1 MRSAEAMVREG
12 VDGEAGVSVAA
23 TTAPASPSSV
33 RDLPPDPLADTWL
46 EHLPEEE
53 PDWGSLGWAPGAW
66 VGPEPFVDVDVDVN
80 EQERARF
87 DLSGAPMADAEVWPP
102 EGMLDVTAPGPL
114 LAGLVNQV
122 DLDEAGDEQLVEV
135 LAAAARLQSWAS
147 AVEID
152 ATARLVERVGDWRG
166 VTPAGRPRAA
176 VGEVTARQMAVAEV
190 RAALAVSTRSAQ
202 IRVETAQELSRL
214 PGTQEALRAGR
225 IDLPKA
231 RVIADA
237 TATLDQ
243 SGARAVET
251 AVLAR
256 AEGRTSSQ
264 LRDTARRA
272 ALAFDP
278 AAGQV
283 RHQRA
288 VADRAVHL
296 EPLADGMA
304 CCSYADSADKVSA
317 FYRWV
322 TAKARASKGP
332 GDARTL
338 AQCRADVL
346 GDIGTDGLAFDRLPS
361 GQGRRPQIQ
370 VVVSAA
376 TLLGV
381 DDAPGELV
389 GIGPI
394 TAEVARRIAAEGT
407 WRRLLTDPRTGRFDE
422 LSVDT
427 YEPPQ
432 DLRDHVTARDRT
444 CRGLGCR
451 IPAEHCD
458 LDHRVPHPR
467 GPTSAH
473 NLDPD
478 CRVDHEIKTFTD
490 TTVEPDGHGGLW
502 ITLPSGR
509 RYHRPAEPVLEE
521 FDADTTDG
529 ETPDGAG
536 EDPLAQAG
544 EEASAAASPDI
555 GADRAG
561 PDDADDDMPPF

>member
-1 MRSAEAMVREG
+1 VRDG
-12 VDGEAGVSVAA
+12 VGGEAGAPAA
-23 TTAPASPSSV
+23 ATTTAPAMPVVS
-33 RDLPPDPLADTWL
+33 RGLPPDPLGDTWL
-46 EHLPEEE
+46 DHLPEME
-53 PDWGSLGWAPGAW
+53 PDWGSLGWAPGALAGS
-66 VGPEPFVDVDVDVN
+66 GPFGVRDVDV
-80 EQERARF
+80 EAQERTRF
-87 DLSGAPMADAEVWPP
+87 DPSDAPIADAEVWPP
-102 EGMLDVTAPGPL
+102 EGMLDVTAPGPV

-122 DLDEAGDEQLVEV
+122 DLHEAGDEQLVEV
-135 LAAAARLQSWAS
+135 LAAAARLQSWAA
-147 AVEID
+147 AVEIE

-166 VTPAGRPRAA
+166 VTPAGRPRPA
-176 VGEVTARQMAVAEV
+176 VGEVTAQQMTVAEV

-202 IRVETAQELSRL
+202 IRVETALELSRL
-214 PGTQEALRAGR
+214 PRTLEALRGGL

-237 TATLDQ
+237 TSPLGPP
-243 SGARAVET
+243 GARAVEA

-272 ALAFDP
+272 ALAVDP
-278 AAGQV
+278 EAGQA
-283 RHQRA
+283 RHERA
-288 VADRAVHL
+288 VTSRAVHL
-296 EPLADGMA
+296 DPLADGMA
-304 CCSYADSADKVSA
+304 CCSYTDSSDKVSA

-346 GDIGTDGLAFDRLPS
+346 GDLGNDGLAFDRLPT

-376 TLLGV
+376 TLLGA
-381 DDAPGELV
+381 DQAPGELV
-389 GIGPI
+389 GVGPI
-394 TAEVARRIAAEGT
+394 TAAVARRIAGHGT

-422 LSVDT
+422 LSVDS

-432 DLRDHVTARDRT
+432 DLRDHVIARDRT

-467 GPTSAH
+467 GPTAAH

-490 TTVEPDGHGGLW
+490 TTVTDDGNGGLW

-509 RYHRPAEPVLEE
+509 TYHRPAEPVLDT
-521 FDADTTDG
+521 FDGDTPVADQTGPAADH
-529 ETPDGAG
+529 D
-536 EDPLAQAG
+536 EDPG
-544 EEASAAASPDI
+544 PAAPTPGDP
-555 GADRAG
+555 GD
-561 PDDADDDMPPF
+561 PDDDIPPF